1 MWCVGSV
8 WCVSSVWCVGSVCLS
23 ISLPTTVDDLSR
35 NNGVDRPYFMTKSL
49 QRLMGV
55 SNKVKPGDVQ
65 LDDLE
70 NNDGG
75 KPA

>member
-1 MWCVGSV
+1 MSV
-8 WCVSSVWCVGSVCLS
+8 LCQSCDNS
-23 ISLPTTVDDLSR
+23 IPPSPSTVDDLER

-55 SNKVKPGDVQ
+55 SNKVKPGEVQ

-70 NNDGG
+70 TQDGG
-75 KPA
+75 EKPT